1 MADYKIIG
9 NKEKLTF
16 GNLSSGDIFIDL
28 RDSCLYIKII
38 VSDFD
43 STNANAIYLPK
54 GIRVCFDD
62 SVPVKRYKGTLI
74 LKEEDFEG

>member
-16 GNLSSGDIFIDL
+16 GNLSEGDIFIDL
-28 RDSCLYIKII
+28 RDSCLYIKIA

-43 STNANAIYLPK
+43 PTNVNAIYLYN
-54 GIRVCFDD
+54 GVRVCFDD
-62 SVPVKRYKGTLI
+62 SIPVKRYARTLL